1 MRTLVAATLAA
12 FTSAAQLNAYE
23 FQFVQYMA
31 KYGKSYDSVEEFQL
45 RFALWRKWDMEI
57 QRINAVETTSTHGH
71 NHLSDWTAEERTRL
85 TGLKN
90 IARDPVYDHSAD
102 YFSANSTSNQ
112 SLPASVNWVTVTPAV
127 VNPVQDQGQCGSC
140 WAFSATAA
148 QESSMA
154 IQFGTL
160 YKFSEQNYV
169 SCSFLQ
175 GNLGCN
181 GGMYGR
187 AWNYAKNNPIEYES
201 DYPYTSGTTMKS
213 GSCMYNSAL
222 GHGGVTSFFS
232 VGTDNTSIM
241 TAIVSMPQSIALEA
255 DTTYFQSYTSGVLT
269 DAAACGTTLDHA
281 VVAVGYGTDPTY
293 GPYYLV
299 RNSWSASWGDQG
311 YVKLAQL
318 PAPGMCGMNQDVMGV
333 YTFYK

>member
-1 MRTLVAATLAA
+1 MRTFAAAAIAAVA
-12 FTSAAQLNAYE
+12 SSKMINSQE
-23 FQFVQYMA
+23 FEFVQYMA
-31 KYGKSYDSVEEFQL
+31 EYGKSYADVEEYNL
-45 RFALWRKWDMEI
+45 RFALWQKWDAEI
-57 QRINAVETTSTHGH
+57 KELNANQTTSVHSH
-71 NHLSDWTAEERTRL
+71 NHISDWTAVERTGLTGMKNVRKNAEYDAEMPRL
-85 TGLKN
+85 T
-90 IARDPVYDHSAD
+90 AA
-102 YFSANSTSNQ
+102 ANQ
-112 SLPASVNWVTVTPAV
+112 ALPSSVNWVTVTPAK

-140 WAFSATAA
+140 WAFSATAS
-148 QESSMA
+148 QESSLA
-154 IQFGTL
+154 ISSGTL

-187 AWNYAKNNPIEYES
+187 AWNYAKTHPVMYETA
-201 DYPYTSGTTMKS
+201 YPYTSGTTMKS
-213 GSCMYNSAL
+213 GSCTYDATQ
-222 GHGGVTSFFS
+222 GHGGVSSFFS

-241 TAIVSMPQSIALEA
+241 TAIVQMPVSIAIEA
-255 DTTYFQSYTSGVLT
+255 DTVYFQSYTSGVLT

-333 YTFYK
+333 YATFQ

>member
-1 MRTLVAATLAA
+1 MDRIPMTASG
-12 FTSAAQLNAYE
+12 F
-23 FQFVQYMA
+23 
-31 KYGKSYDSVEEFQL
+31 K
-45 RFALWRKWDMEI
+45 ALEDEI
-57 QRINAVETTSTHGH
+57 QHLKNVERPAVINAIAEARAQGD
-71 NHLSDWTAEERTRL
+71 LSENAEYDAEMPRL
-85 TGLKN
+85 T
-90 IARDPVYDHSAD
+90 AA
-102 YFSANSTSNQ
+102 ANQ
-112 SLPASVNWVTVTPAV
+112 ALPSSVNWVTVTPAK

-140 WAFSATAA
+140 WAFSATAS
-148 QESSMA
+148 QESSLA
-154 IQFGTL
+154 ISSGTL

-187 AWNYAKNNPIEYES
+187 AWNYAKTHPVMYETA
-201 DYPYTSGTTMKS
+201 YPYTSGTTMKS
-213 GSCMYNSAL
+213 GSCTYDATQ
-222 GHGGVTSFFS
+222 GHGGVSSFFS

-241 TAIVSMPQSIALEA
+241 TAIVQMPVSIAIEA
-255 DTTYFQSYTSGVLT
+255 DTVYFQSYTSGVLT

-333 YTFYK
+333 YATFQ